1 MLLNRN
7 GLSLG
12 TRQDGQAVD
21 DVRLPPWASDAVD
34 FVAKHRAALECDH
47 VSERLHQWVDLIFG
61 AKQRGPAAAG
71 ALNVFFYLT
80 YEGTVDLSGLSSAEG
95 RRALQAQIE
104 NFGQTPPQLFTS
116 PHPRRRPTPPPPPLG
131 AWPICDPTPVR
142 PVGALRVPSVP
153 AALHSGGD
161 DSFLLLDM
169 ERQLTL
175 YRGPV
180 GEGARASAIGDVAA
194 LPAFAPGVTIARA
207 VCLAATDGQPSK
219 AWLASGGHWDG
230 SLCLSTAHGGGGLR
244 LRLAVHS
251 ETVTCVALS
260 RCARYVLSGSLDATA
275 LLWDFGRAGLAG
287 LAAPG
292 AEASPR
298 PSHVLRGHG
307 GDVLCVAVSSVLR
320 VCAVASRDGHACLY
334 LLRDG
339 RRVRTF
345 TSPDA
350 TPIDAVLLSD
360 AGYVL
365 LSSSAAT
372 ALHLFALNGQ
382 RVWSARLDGGVSCL
396 SLSPCHNAL
405 LLGLDTGDVLAWA
418 LFDRTS
424 LITYEACPGPV
435 VCLAVSEAHLLVATS
450 TRHVLKYPPPPQAG
464 LLTPGLVVA
473 RPPR

>member
-116 PHPRRRPTPPPPPLG
+116 PHPRRRPAPPPPPLG

-207 VCLAATDGQPSK
+207 VCLAATDGQPP
-219 AWLASGGHWDG
+219 L
-230 SLCLSTAHGGGGLR
+230 
-244 LRLAVHS
+244 
-251 ETVTCVALS
+251 
-260 RCARYVLSGSLDATA
+260 
-275 LLWDFGRAGLAG
+275 
-287 LAAPG
+287 
-292 AEASPR
+292 
-298 PSHVLRGHG
+298 
-307 GDVLCVAVSSVLR
+307 
-320 VCAVASRDGHACLY
+320 
-334 LLRDG
+334 
-339 RRVRTF
+339 
-345 TSPDA
+345 
-350 TPIDAVLLSD
+350 
-360 AGYVL
+360 
-365 LSSSAAT
+365 
-372 ALHLFALNGQ
+372 
-382 RVWSARLDGGVSCL
+382 
-396 SLSPCHNAL
+396 PCH
-405 LLGLDTGDVLAWA
+405 
-418 LFDRTS
+418 
-424 LITYEACPGPV
+424 
-435 VCLAVSEAHLLVATS
+435 
-450 TRHVLKYPPPPQAG
+450 RHHRQ
-464 LLTPGLVVA
+464 
-473 RPPR
+473 RN